1 MSRRNEIS
9 MQRDAIL
16 DLAFS
21 GHSPKALA
29 SQFGMTEWAIRRWI
43 AQARRRE
50 QLPYWKQ
57 MNNNGAGSH
66 DERG

>member
-1 MSRRNEIS
+1 MSRRNQIA

-21 GHSPKALA
+21 GHTPRALA
-29 SQFGMTEWAIRRWI
+29 SQFGMTEWAIRRWV

-57 MNNNGAGSH
+57 MAGAESG
-66 DERG
+66 DERN

>member
-1 MSRRNEIS
+1 MMNRRNQVS
-9 MQRDAIL
+9 VQRDAIL

-21 GHSPKALA
+21 GHTPGALA
-29 SQFGMTEWAIRRWI
+29 SQFGMTEWAIRRWV

-57 MNNNGAGSH
+57 MAGAGSC
-66 DERG
+66 DERN